1 MKKFLWLLTILAFVM
16 FAAADGAVFKRGK
29 NVAVADDYS
38 SGGFYSAT
46 DKFAPSLT
54 SGGGYV
60 AEFDKSFD
68 IERLAKSLNAKKV
81 AEFKNGTNTEF
92 YYYSDEIAGCVIVG
106 GKKVNL
112 HCVKEESRV
121 VAGAPFIYAGY

>member
-1 MKKFLWLLTILAFVM
+1 MKKFLWLLTILAFVT

-29 NVAVADDYS
+29 NVAVADNYS

-68 IERLAKSLNAKKV
+68 IEGLAKSLNAKKV

>member
-1 MKKFLWLLTILAFVM
+1 MKKFLWLLTILALVM
-16 FAAADGAVFKRGK
+16 FAAADGAVFKSGK
-29 NVAVADDYS
+29 SVAVADNYS
-38 SGGFYSAT
+38 SGGFYSASGG
-46 DKFAPSLT
+46 FASGLI

-68 IERLAKSLNAKKV
+68 IESFAKSLGAKKV
-81 AEFKNGTNTEF
+81 AEFKNGTNTEI

-106 GKKVNL
+106 GKRVNL
-112 HCVKEESRV
+112 HCVKEETRV